1 MKWRSQLIFY
11 LVPTTKWTEHV
22 CPFMVNYALIVDPV
36 LYLFQSSGEACFA
49 SNPWV
54 SSGLYC
60 IVLHAKVF
68 YVVLQVLGD
77 VHEGPVFFWLA
88 VTVLSATIG
97 FRLWSCACAHLNT
110 VLPPW
115 HGKKS
120 KKKKSIKHLIYICN
134 CYPAVMTWN
143 YFTASFDDLGIMKS
157 NFSPFPLQLGTA
169 CLRLQKS
176 HAGKESLSVINA
188 HEFEAS

>member
-1 MKWRSQLIFY
+1 MAFSTHFLPGPNHKMDRTCLSFYGQL
-11 LVPTTKWTEHV
+11 
-22 CPFMVNYALIVDPV
+22 YALIADPV

-88 VTVLSATIG
+88 VTVPSATIG

-120 KKKKSIKHLIYICN
+120 KTKKVLNTWFIYVIVIQLWW
-134 CYPAVMTWN
+134 PGIISLLLLMT
-143 YFTASFDDLGIMKS
+143 
-157 NFSPFPLQLGTA
+157 
-169 CLRLQKS
+169 
-176 HAGKESLSVINA
+176 
-188 HEFEAS
+188 